1 MVILLDLKCGAMR
14 KNITLWLFAAAF
26 LLPSGHEASVFYS
39 DREAN
44 QVLKIQKRANSFLEE
59 LKGGFLER
67 ECYEE
72 QCDFEEASEIFKTKE
87 ATLNFWTK
95 YIDGDQCEN
104 VTCVNGTCVDSFERF
119 SCVCNS
125 GWEGHLCQHDNAFF
139 HHFFYCS
146 CYPVTNYTNCSI
158 DNGGCD
164 HFCHEDEV
172 KDQRSCSCAS
182 GYQLKDDHT
191 SCQTVVEFPCGRVV
205 DPQSPISGLNIK
217 LISGKPGKKGDS
229 PWQVMLINGAGKF
242 KCGGVLIHPTW
253 VLTAAHCL
261 EGEGVFKLKFG
272 KYHRWRTDD
281 GEQAI
286 FTDKLVP
293 HENYSRSTS
302 DNDIALLHLAHPVF
316 FNKYVLPICL
326 PIKNLAEEQ
335 LMKEGTRMVVTG
347 WGSQSGNSANNYT
360 SVLNYIEIP
369 VAPRNECVHAMH
381 NSVSDNMLCAGIV
394 GDQRDSCH
402 GDSGGPMVTQFKNT
416 WFLVGLVSWGEG
428 CGKLDNFG
436 IYTKVSSYLEWIN
449 QQIKA
454 PLKPE
459 KGK

>member
-1 MVILLDLKCGAMR
+1 MWKI
-14 KNITLWLFAAAF
+14 ITLWVFSAAF
-26 LLPSGHEASVFYS
+26 VLPSGYDASVFYS
-39 DREAN
+39 SREAN
-44 QVLKIQKRANSFLEE
+44 QVLKIQKRANTFLEE
-59 LKGGFLER
+59 LKGGLLER

-95 YIDGDQCEN
+95 YVDGDQCEN
-104 VTCVNGTCVDSFERF
+104 VTCFSGTCVDSFKKF
-119 SCVCNS
+119 NCICNS
-125 GWEGHLCQHDNAFF
+125 GWEGLLCQHV
-139 HHFFYCS
+139 S
-146 CYPVTNYTNCSI
+146 NYTNCSI
-158 DNGGCD
+158 DYGGCE
-164 HFCHEDEV
+164 HFCHEAQE
-172 KDQRSCSCAS
+172 KGRRFCTCAS

-191 SCQTVVEFPCGRVV
+191 SCQADVEFPCGRVA
-205 DPQSPISGLNIK
+205 DPHSSVPKLNIK
-217 LISGKPGKKGDS
+217 LIAGKAGKKGYS

-261 EGEGVFKLKFG
+261 EGEEVFKLKFG
-272 KYHRWRTDD
+272 KYHRWRADD

-293 HENYSRSTS
+293 HENYTKKTS

-326 PIKNLAEEQ
+326 PIKNLAEQQ
-335 LMKEGTRMVVTG
+335 LMKEGTSTVVTG
-347 WGSQSGNSANNYT
+347 WGSQSANSATNY
-360 SVLNYIEIP
+360 SAVLNYIEIP
-369 VAPRNECVHAMH
+369 VASRNECAHSMQ
-381 NSVSDNMLCAGIV
+381 NSVSDNMLCGGIL

-402 GDSGGPMVTQFKNT
+402 GDSGGPMVTQFKDT

-436 IYTKVSSYLEWIN
+436 IYTKVSPYLEWID
-449 QQIKA
+449 QQIKK
-454 PLKPE
+454 PLIPKSE
-459 KGK
+459 KEK